1 MNKDYYKILG
11 VDRNASPEEI
21 KKAFYKLAH
30 LHHPHKA
37 GKDEKKFKEMNEK
50 FKEINEA
57 YQVLSDKSKRE
68 QYDHF
73 GRVFSAGGGPAYG
86 GEGARGGGQPFDFGQ
101 DFDPAAGG
109 FGFSAGGGPASGWD
123 FEGNLG
129 DLGDLGDFFENF
141 FEGLGV
147 RQRRQTY
154 RRGSDIELIQEI
166 SMEEASSGVRKHLQY
181 KTFIACDKCKG
192 LGYDR
197 KEGKSTCSTCAGR
210 GEIKE
215 NRQTFFGSFS
225 QNKVCSQCYGLGEV
239 PNKVC
244 PECKGAGRISGIREV
259 DVDIIPGVSDDQII
273 KIKGMGEA
281 GERGSEIGDLYIR
294 IKEKPHPFFRRKGDD
309 LYFIQELKFTEAL
322 LGKKIKIKDLSG
334 GMIDVELPSGFD
346 FREKLRIIGKGMP
359 HLRGAGRGNIYLEF
373 NLKLPK
379 HLSEKA
385 KKIIEDLDKE
395 I

>member
-1 MNKDYYKILG
+1 MSKDYYKILG

-30 LHHPHKA
+30 QYHPHKA
-37 GKDEKKFKEMNEK
+37 GKDEKKFKELNEK

-57 YQVLSDKSKRE
+57 YQVLSDKGKRE
-68 QYDHF
+68 QYDRF
-73 GRVFSAGGGPAYG
+73 GKVFEGAPAGGGEWPFGFNQGVGSSG
-86 GEGARGGGQPFDFGQ
+86 GD
-101 DFDPAAGG
+101 G
-109 FGFSAGGGPASGWD
+109 FGFN
-123 FEGNLG
+123 FEGDLG

-147 RQRRQTY
+147 RQPRRTY
-154 RRGSDIELIQEI
+154 RRGSDVEMVQEI
-166 SMEEASSGVRKHLQY
+166 SLEEAFMGVRKHLQY
-181 KTFIACDKCKG
+181 KTLVSCDKCKG
-192 LGYDR
+192 LGYDK
-197 KEGKSTCSTCAGR
+197 KEGKGVCPTCAGR

-225 QNKVCSQCYGLGEV
+225 QNRVCPQCHGMGEV

-244 PECKGAGRISGIREV
+244 PECKGSGQQSAIREV
-259 DVDIIPGVSDDQII
+259 DVDIIPGVAEGQII

-281 GERGSEIGDLYIR
+281 GERGSETGDLYVR
-294 IKEKPHPFFRRKGDD
+294 IKEKSHPLFRREGDD
-309 LYFIQELKFTEAL
+309 LYSVQDLKFTEAL

-334 GMIDVELPSGFD
+334 GMIDIELPAGFN
-346 FREKLRIIGKGMP
+346 FREKLRIAGKGMP
-359 HLRGAGRGNIYLEF
+359 HLHGMGRGNLYLEF
-373 NLKLPK
+373 DLKLPK